1 MNTINKF
8 NATMRSSAVTAET
21 TVKAATTADVAETSP
36 AKAESL
42 VDATPKQM
50 QGLSELIGTAIGSL
64 RDTAAKVSQEL
75 GSSATQ
81 NGLGD
86 TLMSVKDRVL
96 TKVETKFEEQKAGL
110 KSALKHPDL
119 IKSLLGSESC
129 RLAIKAI
136 GMTFTRIT
144 PNAVLKKASP
154 EDADIWKQKI
164 SSMQLMNDNGMIK
177 NAINS
182 VVKGTFKD
190 SFRVSPENLSK
201 IKDELTTIQDK
212 LSNPDIGTD
221 EKKQLESES
230 RLLKNLS
237 GKFESRI
244 NQKELLRQG
253 LSGDGMA
260 LTDSLLNML
269 DNQNTQSAVSVVGT
283 IYQGLQDEST
293 GLKSSL

>member
-1 MNTINKF
+1 
-8 NATMRSSAVTAET
+8 
-21 TVKAATTADVAETSP
+21 
-36 AKAESL
+36 
-42 VDATPKQM
+42 M
-50 QGLSELIGTAIGSL
+50 QGLSELIGTAIDSL
-64 RDTAAKVSQEL
+64 RDTASKVSQEL

-190 SFRVSPENLSK
+190 SFRVSTENLSK

-293 GLKSSL
+293 GLKSSLQGLLDDKDNPLRRIVAEKVGEKALSGLTLMVSE